1 MRNNTVPL
9 SRLGRNYPGI
19 DICLYKCI
27 SQPMTQKIAGFDWDD
42 GNSTGVALAD
52 IEAAFMAGP
61 DVAPDM
67 KHFGAEQRFIAIGKD
82 KAGRPLFVAFTFR
95 DHKGA
100 NSFVPSAPATCTKR
114 RSEPMKH
121 VPKLKTDAA
130 AEAFLEKDLSGLDF
144 SQFKPARFEFQAKD
158 AQINMRLPS
167 KLLAAVK
174 ASAKSS
180 GIPYQRFI
188 RETLEHA
195 VGKKRA

>member
-1 MRNNTVPL
+1 
-9 SRLGRNYPGI
+9 
-19 DICLYKCI
+19 
-27 SQPMTQKIAGFDWDD
+27 
-42 GNSTGVALAD
+42 
-52 IEAAFMAGP
+52 
-61 DVAPDM
+61 
-67 KHFGAEQRFIAIGKD
+67 
-82 KAGRPLFVAFTFR
+82 
-95 DHKGA
+95 
-100 NSFVPSAPATCTKR
+100 
-114 RSEPMKH
+114 MKH
-121 VPKLKTDAA
+121 VPKLTTDAE

-188 RETLEHA
+188 RETLEKA